1 MPLANKEL
9 TAKVRI
15 NAEQAHRTLDKL
27 ITKINKINS
36 AVTKTASGGSWDK
49 KITKAAVDQEKLNQ
63 ATQKTR
69 LLEQKVATEKQRT
82 ANIADQI
89 ATRQARQ
96 QEKAVQAAERRAAAE
111 RKVQNEI
118 SKTVSKENTAKS
130 KLTSI
135 VNSVKQWWS
144 QQNKVNTA
152 TKNTGNILGSVGNK
166 LKALIATYAGVMGT
180 RGVLDTADT
189 ITGAKNRLNN
199 LDGADQQP
207 VSVTMDKIYAA
218 AQRSRSGY
226 GDMLS
231 NVSKTMTL
239 AGESFNNNID
249 NAIRFQEIM
258 SKAYTVGGASAEE
271 ARTSMYQLVQALGSG
286 VLQGDEL
293 RSVREGAP
301 LAYKQI
307 ETFTQGLLA
316 AEEAARG
323 LEEGALGSTLSLK
336 ELASNGVVTADMVV
350 GAIMDMENEINEK
363 FDNTQTTFAQAFTNI
378 KNMATQAFKPVLE
391 LMTNALN
398 SEKGQRAL
406 QGLGNAFVQL
416 ANVAMSVLT
425 WVGTAIQWVADN
437 WNWLKDWVIAGLIAI
452 VAYSLWQASITIA
465 GWIAQH
471 AAMIAT
477 IGIIALVA
485 YAIVQL
491 AQTTGDGCKFM
502 VGALLIVGLALLAV
516 GIISG
521 NVAMWVIGA
530 ILLVAGVFV
539 AFADY
544 ILAVVYTVAA
554 AIYNTVI
561 GVINALISAV
571 WSIFVE
577 PFVGLIEWCL
587 NATLGG
593 FDGWLGAIA
602 NMIGQVL
609 SWLLGVGKVVTT
621 IFDAVA
627 GTNITGKLTGLQE
640 SLKSWGKNESS
651 ISISHEAPQLKRWA
665 YTDAWS
671 TGMSHGQSVQNWVGG
686 IGSSIQGVL
695 DGSALEGIGNIG
707 DYSNSN
713 AILGTNG
720 LLDPN
725 DPAYGLGG
733 AYDPSVMD
741 DDIAN
746 GLKKLGDIDDNV
758 SGIKKSVDLSEED
771 LKYLRQV
778 AEMEAINKFTTAEI
792 KVDMTNNNTV
802 NNTNDLDGIVTYL
815 SDAIR
820 EEMDAM
826 ANGVH
831 AY

>member
-27 ITKINKINS
+27 VAKINKVNS
-36 AVTKTASGGSWDK
+36 AINNSSSRKGLDK
-49 KITKAAVDQEKLNQ
+49 AVNKAAIEQEKLNQ
-63 ATQKTR
+63 AALKNK
-69 LLEQKVATEKQRT
+69 LLEEKIATEKQRN
-82 ANIADQI
+82 ANITSQI
-89 ATRQARQ
+89 AAREARQA
-96 QEKAVQAAERRAAAE
+96 ATTERIASAQ
-111 RKVQNEI
+111 RKVQTATRGTRTELNKSTSLWNKARSKI
-118 SKTVSKENTAKS
+118 SSI
-130 KLTSI
+130 TSGVTRWLQEQRK
-135 VNSVKQWWS
+135 VNS
-144 QQNKVNTA
+144 A
-152 TKNTGNILGSVGNK
+152 TKQSGSILGSVGNK

-189 ITGAKNRLNN
+189 LTGAKNRLNN
-199 LDGADQQP
+199 LDNATPEQTTQ
-207 VSVTMDKIYAA
+207 TMDKIYAA
-218 AQRSRSGY
+218 AQRARSGY

-239 AGESFNNNID
+239 AGDSFNNNID

-258 SKAYTVGGASAEE
+258 AKAYAVGGASDEE

-301 LAYKQI
+301 LAYKAI
-307 ETFTQGLLA
+307 EEFAQGVLNTD
-316 AEEAARG
+316 E
-323 LEEGALGSTLSLK
+323 SLK
-336 ELASNGVVTADMVV
+336 DLASQGVITSDIIV
-350 GAIMDMENEINEK
+350 GAIMNMEKEVNEK

-416 ANVAMSVLT
+416 ANVAMNVLT
-425 WVGTAIQWVADN
+425 WIGTAIQWVADN

-491 AQTTGDGCKFM
+491 AQTCGDGCEFI
-502 VGALLIVGLALLAV
+502 VGAILIVGLALLAI
-516 GIISG
+516 GIITG

-544 ILAVVYTVAA
+544 ILAVVYTACA

-577 PFVGLIEWCL
+577 PFVSLIEWCL
-587 NATLGG
+587 NATMGG
-593 FDGWLGAIA
+593 FDSWLGAIA
-602 NMIGQVL
+602 NIIGQAI
-609 SWLLGVGKVVTT
+609 SWLLGLGKVVTV
-621 IFDAVA
+621 IFDAIA
-627 GTNITGKLTGLQE
+627 GTNLTGKLTGLQE
-640 SLKSWGKNESS
+640 SLKSWGKNDSA
-651 ISISHEAPQLKRWA
+651 ISISHEAPQIKRIE
-665 YTDAWS
+665 YGDAWS

-686 IGSSIQGVL
+686 IGSGIQGVL
-695 DGSALEGIGNIG
+695 DGSALEGIGSIG

-733 AYDPSVMD
+733 AYDPSAMD

-746 GLKKLGDIDDNV
+746 GLKKLGDIEDDV

-771 LKYLRQV
+771 LKYLRQL
-778 AEMEAINKFTTAEI
+778 AEMEVINKFTTAEI

-815 SDAIR
+815 SEAIR

>member
-27 ITKINKINS
+27 ITKISKINS

-189 ITGAKNRLNN
+189 LTGAKNRLNN
-199 LDGADQQP
+199 LDNATPEQTAQ
-207 VSVTMDKIYAA
+207 TMDKIYAA
-218 AQRSRSGY
+218 AQRARSGY

-239 AGESFNNNID
+239 AGDSFNNNID

-258 SKAYTVGGASAEE
+258 AKAYAVGGASDEE

-301 LAYKQI
+301 LAYKAI
-307 ETFTQGLLA
+307 EEFAQGVLNTD
-316 AEEAARG
+316 E
-323 LEEGALGSTLSLK
+323 SLK
-336 ELASNGVVTADMVV
+336 DLASQGVITSDIIV
-350 GAIMDMENEINEK
+350 GAIMNMEKEVNEK
-363 FDNTQTTFAQAFTNI
+363 FDNTQTTFAQAFSNI

-416 ANVAMSVLT
+416 ANVAMNVLT
-425 WVGTAIQWVADN
+425 WIGTAIQWVADN

-471 AAMIAT
+471 AAMIAI

-485 YAIVQL
+485 YAIIQL
-491 AQTTGDGCKFM
+491 AQVCGDGCQFM
-502 VGALLIVGLALLAV
+502 VYALLIVAA
-516 GIISG
+516 
-521 NVAMWVIGA
+521 A
-530 ILLVAGVFV
+530 ILLIGVVTGNTAMIVIGIILAIAAVFV
-539 AFADY
+539 WLADKIIGGIY
-544 ILAVVYTVAA
+544 WIGAVAA
-554 AIYNTVI
+554 NIFI
-561 GVINALISAV
+561 GIGNGAEALGAWCTAVAQNIGIAFENAWIWAQNAFWSFIEGVLRGIQWLAAPLNALAQL
-571 WSIFVE
+571 FGYE
-577 PFVGLIEWCL
+577 
-587 NATLGG
+587 G
-593 FDGWLGAIA
+593 FD
-602 NMIGQVL
+602 L
-609 SWLLGVGKVVTT
+609 SSTITT
-621 IFDAVA
+621 ISGKQKGYKSFVDTGAAWDSKINTYQYKDLSDAYDKGA
-627 GTNITGKLTGLQE
+627 
-640 SLKSWGKNESS
+640 S
-651 ISISHEAPQLKRWA
+651 IGNGIQ
-665 YTDAWS
+665 D
-671 TGMSHGQSVQNWVGG
+671 WVGG
-686 IGSSIQGVL
+686 IGSNIQGLL
-695 DGSALEGIGNIG
+695 DGSALDSLAGGIGDI
-707 DYSNSN
+707 SNVNSL
-713 AILGTNG
+713 LGTDLGTGSANG

-741 DDIAN
+741 DDIAAA
-746 GLKKLGDIDDNV
+746 LDKLGGIEDDV
-758 SGIKKSVDLSEED
+758 SGIKKSVDLTEED
-771 LKYLRQV
+771 LKYLRQL
-778 AEMEAINKFTTAEI
+778 AEMEVINKFTTAEI
-792 KVDMTNNNTV
+792 KVDMTNHNTV

>member
-96 QEKAVQAAERRAAAE
+96 QEKAVRDAERRAAAE

-189 ITGAKNRLNN
+189 LTGAKNRLNN
-199 LDGADQQP
+199 LDNATPEQTAQ
-207 VSVTMDKIYAA
+207 TMDKIYAA
-218 AQRSRSGY
+218 AQRARSSY

-231 NVSKTMTL
+231 NVSKTVTL
-239 AGESFNNNID
+239 AGDSFNNNID

-258 SKAYTVGGASAEE
+258 AKAYAVGGASDEE

-301 LAYKQI
+301 LAYKAI
-307 ETFTQGLLA
+307 EKFAQGVLNTD
-316 AEEAARG
+316 E
-323 LEEGALGSTLSLK
+323 SLK
-336 ELASNGVVTADMVV
+336 ELASQGVITSDIIV
-350 GAIMDMENEINEK
+350 GAIMNMEEEVNKK
-363 FDNTQTTFAQAFTNI
+363 FENTQMTFAQAFTNI

-416 ANVAMSVLT
+416 ANVAMNVLT
-425 WVGTAIQWVADN
+425 WIGTAIQWVADN
-437 WNWLKDWVIAGLIAI
+437 WNWLKDWVIAGLVAI

-491 AQTTGDGCKFM
+491 AQTCGDGCEFM
-502 VGALLIVGLALLAV
+502 VGAILIVGLALLAI
-516 GIISG
+516 GIITG

-544 ILAVVYTVAA
+544 ILAVVYTACA

-621 IFDAVA
+621 IFDAIA

-695 DGSALEGIGNIG
+695 DGSALEGIGSIG

-733 AYDPSVMD
+733 AYDPSAMD

-746 GLKKLGDIDDNV
+746 GLKKLGDIEDDV

-792 KVDMTNNNTV
+792 KVDMTNHNTV

-815 SDAIR
+815 SEAIR